1 LILATAQ
8 AEYFSQRGWTLIGGT
23 GDLICPSGSLH
34 ATPLFPAAA
43 RWCTAQPD
51 PAHPIKASPKLVE
64 YGKPAMLYFSTTRR
78 AAIASLILAASVT
91 IISPAMAADGKTTKE
106 TPKEI
111 VTTFYRMVFEAHRVK
126 EAFDLYV
133 GPTYKQHNP
142 RVPDGAAASIKFL
155 GDRFVTNPQATNKI
169 IRTLAD
175 GDLVAV
181 HVHST
186 LNPDDRGRAIVDI
199 FRVENDKIV
208 EHWDVIQPVP
218 EETAN
223 SNGMF

>member
-1 LILATAQ
+1 
-8 AEYFSQRGWTLIGGT
+8 
-23 GDLICPSGSLH
+23 
-34 ATPLFPAAA
+34 
-43 RWCTAQPD
+43 
-51 PAHPIKASPKLVE
+51 
-64 YGKPAMLYFSTTRR
+64 MLYFSTTRR

-91 IISPAMAADGKTTKE
+91 IISPAMAADGKTSKE
-106 TPKEI
+106 TPKEM
-111 VTTFYRMVFEAHRVK
+111 VATFYRMVFEAHRVK

-155 GDRFVTNPQATNKI
+155 GDRFETNPQATNKI

>member
-1 LILATAQ
+1 MLF
-8 AEYFSQRGWTLIGGT
+8 FS
-23 GDLICPSGSLH
+23 
-34 ATPLFPAAA
+34 AA
-43 RWCTAQPD
+43 R
-51 PAHPIKASPKLVE
+51 K
-64 YGKPAMLYFSTTRR
+64 
-78 AAIASLILAASVT
+78 AAIASLILAAFMTAS
-91 IISPAMAADGKTTKE
+91 SPGVAADGKTPKE
-106 TPKEI
+106 TPKEL
-111 VTTFYRMVFEAHRVK
+111 VTTFYRMVFEAHKVK

-155 GDRFVTNPQATNKI
+155 GDRFEANPQATNKI
-169 IRTLAD
+169 IRTIAD

-199 FRVENDKIV
+199 FRVQNDRIV

-223 SNGMF
+223 PNGMF

>member
-1 LILATAQ
+1 M
-8 AEYFSQRGWTLIGGT
+8 
-23 GDLICPSGSLH
+23 
-34 ATPLFPAAA
+34 LFLSAA
-43 RWCTAQPD
+43 R
-51 PAHPIKASPKLVE
+51 KAV
-64 YGKPAMLYFSTTRR
+64 
-78 AAIASLILAASVT
+78 IASLILAASMT
-91 IISPAMAADGKTTKE
+91 ASSPGLAADGKTPKETTKE
-106 TPKEI
+106 M
-111 VTTFYRMVFEAHRVK
+111 VTTFYRMVFEAHKVK

-155 GDRFVTNPQATNKI
+155 SDRFETNPQATNKI
-169 IRTLAD
+169 VRIIAD

-186 LNPDDRGRAIVDI
+186 VNPDDRGRAIVDI
-199 FRVENDKIV
+199 FRVENDRIV

-223 SNGMF
+223 ANGMF

>member
-1 LILATAQ
+1 LQ
-8 AEYFSQRGWTLIGGT
+8 QGWTLICGT
-23 GDLICPSGSLH
+23 RALICPSGNVRAKPPIPGRASLVYGS
-34 ATPLFPAAA
+34 AGSDTFDQ
-43 RWCTAQPD
+43 RF
-51 PAHPIKASPKLVE
+51 ASTHRNR
-64 YGKPAMLYFSTTRR
+64 KPAMLFFSAARK
-78 AAIASLILAASVT
+78 AAIASLILAAFMTAS
-91 IISPAMAADGKTTKE
+91 SPGVAADGKT
-106 TPKEI
+106 PKEM

-155 GDRFVTNPQATNKI
+155 ADRFETNPQATNKI
-169 IRTLAD
+169 IRTIAD

-199 FRVENDKIV
+199 FRVQDGKIV

>member
-1 LILATAQ
+1 M
-8 AEYFSQRGWTLIGGT
+8 
-23 GDLICPSGSLH
+23 
-34 ATPLFPAAA
+34 LFLSAA
-43 RWCTAQPD
+43 R
-51 PAHPIKASPKLVE
+51 K
-64 YGKPAMLYFSTTRR
+64 
-78 AAIASLILAASVT
+78 AAIASFILAASMT
-91 IISPAMAADGKTTKE
+91 ASSPGVAADGKA
-106 TPKEI
+106 PKEM

-155 GDRFVTNPQATNKI
+155 SDRFETNPQATNKI
-169 IRTLAD
+169 VRIMAD

-186 LNPDDRGRAIVDI
+186 LNSDDRGRAIVDI
-199 FRVENDKIV
+199 FRVENDRIV

-223 SNGMF
+223 ANGMF